1 MKTRANNIKN
11 FARTMLCCIVA
22 GTALLSCSD
31 DQFQENASLSP
42 TAAVQ
47 GESTDLASIEQYG
60 YAIPFEVKADGDWEI
75 TFQFNEGHQICYALP
90 DHGKGPT
97 QVKICVLDNWT
108 DEARTGQMIVTD
120 LTSGTKTSYPLS
132 QKCNLDNGTRASNL
146 VTPEK
151 GNIIYG
157 VGYGYNMYKPLSSAI
172 TLNPIVR
179 VEEFKAQNVIQT
191 EGVDATFHYAQY
203 TGSSFSEIVSDFKA
217 NCSVTGKGSGFE
229 AEVSAAFGTKDFS
242 SNENEYMLSEVNV
255 VKNKVTIT
263 NMNASTL
270 IQSFMCDEAYAN
282 INGSPYVAPGSD
294 PKRAAI
300 VAFPSTDEG
309 FYNLVKHY
317 GTHLIRRAQ
326 LGGRIRYATTVN
338 ISKVEGCYD
347 LNAYAKCNYQCPWT
361 NGNGEIS
368 ESLQNA
374 YKSNSTACKTNISVY
389 GGEQNAANVIS
400 RIKFNSYYYE
410 WLKSLDKVENQKV
423 ISIDN
428 DELLPIWELVN
439 EAEAGGRARKAKLKD
454 YILNRLPL
462 DMASKESANT
472 YQTGTVT
479 RISNI
484 PDFQAEKLDGTLIK
498 DVYVSGQ
505 HVARIC
511 NEYIPQINKLERIN
525 VIYPVA
531 ANKVKYNMGY
541 YPGDNEHRPYQVCC
555 TNTDI
560 MVKELSEEPI
570 GNKKEIYLR
579 GSKIYAE
586 LQSEGEQIVNSS
598 IKDACMQAPSSNSGN
613 TFIGNYPIVKIFNRI
628 WQRNQYCEQVNGD
641 HSLYY
646 YSNDTKYFHN
656 ENWHISTVDDW
667 KNLKAGLTDI
677 ALCNLPTCKMFTEA
691 KYKAE
696 DITGFNIQW
705 LGWKSGSHRN
715 GNNNDQME
723 FLTVNNN
730 GQFGHIRILKTGN
743 IDICDNDFNHQY
755 WRMCIRMVQ
764 GL

>member
-1 MKTRANNIKN
+1 MKTKAKAIKN
-11 FARTMLCCIVA
+11 LTGTMLYCMVA
-22 GTALLSCSD
+22 VSALLSCSD
-31 DQFQENASLSP
+31 DQFQDNNSQLS
-42 TAAVQ
+42 TADVL

-60 YAIPFEVKADGDWEI
+60 YAIPFEVKAEGDWEI

-90 DHGKGPT
+90 NRGKGPA

-108 DEARTGQMIVTD
+108 DEGRTGKMIVTD
-120 LTSGTKTSYPLS
+120 QTKGTKTSYPLS
-132 QKCNLDNGTRASNL
+132 QKCNLDNGTRAGNQ
-146 VTPEK
+146 VTADK

-157 VGYGYNMYKPLSSAI
+157 VGYGFNMYKPLSSAI

-179 VEEFKAQNVIQT
+179 VEEFKAKDIIQT
-191 EGVDATFHYAQY
+191 EGVDATYHFAQY

-217 NCSVTGKGSGFE
+217 NAAITGKGSGFE
-229 AEVSAAFGTKDFS
+229 AEVSEAFGTKDFS

-255 VKNKVTIT
+255 VKTKVLIT
-263 NMNASTL
+263 NMNEGTL
-270 IQSFMCDEAYAN
+270 MRTFMCDEAYAD

-294 PKRAAI
+294 NKREAI

-338 ISKVEGCYD
+338 ISKVEGSYD
-347 LNAYAKCNYQCPWT
+347 LNAFAKCNYQCPW
-361 NGNGEIS
+361 GNASGEIS
-368 ESLQNA
+368 ESLKKA
-374 YKSNSTACKTNISVY
+374 YESSAEALNTNVTVY
-389 GGEQNAANVIS
+389 GGDQDAANVIS
-400 RIKFNSYYYE
+400 HTIFNFYYRE
-410 WLKSLDKVENQKV
+410 WLHSLDNVQNQKV
-423 ISIDN
+423 VSIDT
-428 DELLPIWELVN
+428 EALLPIWELVN

-462 DMASKESANT
+462 DMASKESTNI

-479 RISNI
+479 RISNM

-541 YPGDNEHRPYQVCC
+541 YPGDNDHHPCQVCC

-560 MVKELSEEPI
+560 VVKELASEPT

-586 LQSEGEQIVNSS
+586 PQSECEQIVSS
-598 IKDACMQAPSSNSGN
+598 IIKDAYMQAPSSNSAG
-613 TFIGNYPIVKIFNRI
+613 TFIGNYQIVKIFNRI
-628 WQRNQYCEQVNGD
+628 WQRSQYCEQVNGN
-641 HSLYY
+641 HSLHY
-646 YSNDTKYFHN
+646 YSDDIKHFHN
-656 ENWHISTVDDW
+656 ENWHVSTVNDW
-667 KNLKAGLTDI
+667 ENLKGGLLDK
-677 ALCNLPTCKMFTEA
+677 ALCTLPACKLFTEE

-696 DITGFNIQW
+696 DITGFNVLW
-705 LGWKSGSHRN
+705 LGWEDLGHRN
-715 GNNNDQME
+715 GHDNDQME
-723 FLTVNNN
+723 FMTINDK

-743 IDICDNDFNHQY
+743 IDICNNEYNHKN